1 MKIKFVTK
9 NLVSM
14 LNVQSLFKALG
25 IDVKY
30 DFLNSLSNIDSKNF
44 NGINMALYKLDCL
57 LKTDENLNE
66 DDYIMVE
73 EEVFKFFEKDG
84 IHKINYDGDE
94 IDCYKAKIY
103 SLIALSNKDNPI
115 KLVSNGVFE
124 GYIPVE
130 DSKYVNIDTY
140 KHYFM
145 FKDGKKYRTITDD
158 SVDNYFLQ
166 KKNHQGKAIF
176 GMITQISMSNL
187 KMK

>member
-1 MKIKFVTK
+1 
-9 NLVSM
+9 
-14 LNVQSLFKALG
+14 
-25 IDVKY
+25 
-30 DFLNSLSNIDSKNF
+30 
-44 NGINMALYKLDCL
+44 MALYKLDCL

-145 FKDGKKYRTITDD
+145 FKDGLNIVNIN
-158 SVDNYFLQ
+158 S
-166 KKNHQGKAIF
+166 I
-176 GMITQISMSNL
+176 
-187 KMK
+187 

>member
-1 MKIKFVTK
+1 M
-9 NLVSM
+9 
-14 LNVQSLFKALG
+14 
-25 IDVKY
+25 
-30 DFLNSLSNIDSKNF
+30 
-44 NGINMALYKLDCL
+44 
-57 LKTDENLNE
+57 
-66 DDYIMVE
+66 
-73 EEVFKFFEKDG
+73 
-84 IHKINYDGDE
+84 
-94 IDCYKAKIY
+94 
-103 SLIALSNKDNPI
+103 IALSNKDNPI

-176 GMITQISMSNL
+176 SMITQISMNNL

>member
-57 LKTDENLNE
+57 LKKDENLNE

-84 IHKINYDGDE
+84 IHKINYDGNE

-103 SLIALSNKDNPI
+103 SLIALSNKDNR
-115 KLVSNGVFE
+115 
-124 GYIPVE
+124 Y
-130 DSKYVNIDTY
+130 
-140 KHYFM
+140 
-145 FKDGKKYRTITDD
+145 
-158 SVDNYFLQ
+158 
-166 KKNHQGKAIF
+166 
-176 GMITQISMSNL
+176 
-187 KMK
+187 